1 LARRW
6 LTGAIC
12 RDAREERDEMTS
24 VGHLGSVEE
33 TTLASDLTQL
43 MSDTDDGFFCREDRE
58 VAERYWSQYL
68 EPEVERLFTADLTIH
83 SHYEGPSGQL
93 LYTGYPGMRA
103 WAQDIVALF
112 THFARENTD
121 WQPLGTDGLL
131 VNQHIT
137 AVGRDSGAD
146 IELGLW
152 LLWLIRDGR
161 ICSVRTFPD
170 RFEAE
175 AAAGSARLA
184 SDAARRPQ
192 A

>member
-1 LARRW
+1 MA
-6 LTGAIC
+6 T
-12 RDAREERDEMTS
+12 
-24 VGHLGSVEE
+24 VGNLGSAEE

-43 MSDTDDGFFCREDRE
+43 MIETDEGFFCRKDRE
-58 VAERYWSQYL
+58 VAERYWGQYL
-68 EPEVERLFTADLTIH
+68 EPEVERLFTPDLTIH

-93 LYTGYPGMRA
+93 LYTGYHGMRA

-112 THFARENTD
+112 TYFKRENTD
-121 WQPLGTDGLL
+121 WQPLGPDGLL

-137 AVGRDSGAD
+137 AVARESGAEV
-146 IELGLW
+146 ELGVW
-152 LLWLIRDGR
+152 LLWLVSEGR

-184 SDAARRPQ
+184 SDSARRP
-192 A
+192 